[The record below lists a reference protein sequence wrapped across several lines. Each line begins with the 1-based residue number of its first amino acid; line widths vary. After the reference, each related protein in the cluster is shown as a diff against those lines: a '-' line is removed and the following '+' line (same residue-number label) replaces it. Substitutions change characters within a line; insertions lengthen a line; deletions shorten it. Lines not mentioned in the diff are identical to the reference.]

1 MALVGLDQ
9 RARTDKMS
17 NAPAKTTDDY
27 IADGHTPMMA
37 QYMAVKAQHADCL
50 VFYRMGDFYE
60 LFFSDAETAA
70 RVLDITLTKR
80 GRSQGDDIPM
90 CGVPWHSHEAYLSRL
105 IKNGY
110 KVAICEQLETPE
122 QAKKRGGAKAM
133 IRRDVV
139 RVITPGTITEDT
151 LLPAS
156 QHNYLAAMAQAG
168 GESAVAWA
176 DISTGQWW
184 VETLPAGSLTSQI
197 AKIMPSELLLRAS
210 IKNPQTHIPDGV
222 TCSLL
227 PEAAFDSLQARQ
239 ILTQH
244 YPNHNWNGFSAAE
257 ISALGVIWHYLTQTQ
272 KGNAPLLLPPQ
283 RVITG
288 QTLEI
293 DPATRRNLEISQ
305 TLQGQRAGSLLW
317 AIDKTLTPAGARLLS
332 ARIAAPLASADAI
345 NQRLSQVEIFIR
357 ARAACPRILTL
368 LRGVPDSERAI
379 SRLTANRGLPRDLA
393 GLRDT
398 LRVAKEIQ
406 AHLASMSEVA
416 TVWPDIL
423 HQLTQTEPL
432 QALQQ
437 RLQSALRDSLPAL
450 FRDGGVI
457 AHGYDDTLDTLRS
470 LRDDSHHL
478 ILALEKKYTALT
490 EIESLKIVHNNIL
503 GFYIEVPAKRAD
515 KLLTTNGGDPALTSL
530 FIHRQTMAS
539 AVRFT
544 TLDLTQL
551 ERDLN
556 GAADK
561 ALAHEQQLIN
571 RLIAD
576 SITCA
581 PDFLR
586 IASAL
591 ATLDVTLALAELAAT
606 HNYARPVVDTS
617 DTFTITQ
624 GRHPVVEAAL
634 HATGGQAF
642 IPNDCNLSAGQRLWL
657 LTGPNMAGKST
668 FLRQNALIT
677 LMAQI
682 GSFVPAAAAHIGV
695 VDKLFSRVGAADD
708 LARGQSTFMVEMT
721 ETATILN
728 RATPRSLVI
737 LDEIGRGTATYDGM
751 AIAWACVE
759 YLHNAVQC
767 RGLFATHYHELTD
780 LADQLDDLTC
790 HTLDV
795 KEWKGD
801 IVFLHTV
808 KPGTADGSYGLHVA
822 KLAGLPTAVL
832 ARAKT
837 VLAGLERAHH
847 LSPASLPLFDLA
859 ASAPSND
866 MPAYLTTVL
875 DTLTQLQPD
884 SLSPREA
891 LDTLYALTTLCKD
904 NT

>member
-1 MALVGLDQ
+1 MDRLAHT
-9 RARTDKMS
+9 AKMS
-17 NAPAKTTDDY
+17 SAAIAKTIDDY

-37 QYMAVKAQHADCL
+37 QYLAVKAQYPDCL

-60 LFFSDAETAA
+60 LFFNDAEIAA

-80 GRSQGDDIPM
+80 GRTQGDDIPM

-122 QAKKRGGAKAM
+122 QAKQRGGSKAM
-133 IRRDVV
+133 IRRDVI

-210 IKNPQTHIPDGV
+210 INNPQTHIPDGV

-227 PEAAFDSLQARQ
+227 PESAFDSLQARQ
-239 ILTQH
+239 VLTGH
-244 YPNHNWNGFSAAE
+244 YPNHGWSDFSAAE
-257 ISALGVIWHYLTQTQ
+257 VSALGVIWHYLSQTQ
-272 KGNAPLLLPPQ
+272 KGNLPMMLAPQ

-305 TLQGQRAGSLLW
+305 TLQGQRQGSLLW
-317 AIDKTLTPAGARLLS
+317 AIDKTMTPAGARLLS
-332 ARIAAPLASADAI
+332 ARMAAPLASADAI
-345 NQRLSQVEIFIR
+345 NQRLSQVEIFVR
-357 ARAACPRILTL
+357 ARASCPRLLTL
-368 LRGVPDSERAI
+368 LRGLPDAERAI
-379 SRLTANRGLPRDLA
+379 SRLTANRALPRDLA
-393 GLRDT
+393 GLRDA
-398 LRVAKEIQ
+398 LRL
-406 AHLASMSEVA
+406 AHDLQKHLQGMPEVTA
-416 TVWPDIL
+416 LWPDIL
-423 HQLTQTEPL
+423 VQLTQPKAL
-432 QALQQ
+432 QDLQQALQA
-437 RLQSALRDSLPAL
+437 ALRDSLPAL

-457 AHGYDDTLDTLRS
+457 ADGYDDTLDTLRR
-470 LRDDSHHL
+470 LRDDSQHL
-478 ILALEKKYTALT
+478 ILALEQKYTTLT
-490 EIESLKIVHNNIL
+490 GIDALKIVHNNIL

-515 KLLTTNGGDPALTSL
+515 KLLATNGGDPALASI
-530 FIHRQTMAS
+530 FIHRQTMAN

-561 ALAHEQQLIN
+561 ALAHEQQLIT
-571 RLIAD
+571 RLITD
-576 SITCA
+576 SIACA
-581 PDFLR
+581 PDILR
-586 IASAL
+586 VAAGL
-591 ATLDVTLALAELAAT
+591 ATLDVTLALAELAVT
-606 HNYARPVVDTS
+606 HNYARPVIDNS
-617 DTFTITQ
+617 DTFTIAQ

-634 HATGGQAF
+634 HANGGQAF
-642 IPNDCNLSAGQRLWL
+642 VPNDCNLSSGQRLWL

-668 FLRQNALIT
+668 FLRQNALIA

-682 GSFVPAAAAHIGV
+682 GSFVPATAAHIGV

-728 RATPRSLVI
+728 RATARSLVI

-751 AIAWACVE
+751 AIAWSCVE
-759 YLHNAVQC
+759 YLHNVVQC

-780 LADQLDDLTC
+780 LATQLDNLTC

-822 KLAGLPTAVL
+822 KLAGLPQAVL

-837 VLAGLERAHH
+837 VLNTLERNHH
-847 LSPASLPLFDLA
+847 TAPMALPLFDMAEHTPEPALPA
-859 ASAPSND
+859 NISN
-866 MPAYLTTVL
+866 LL
-875 DTLTQLQPD
+875 DQLRGIKPD
-884 SLSPREA
+884 SLTPREA
-891 LDTLYALTTLCKD
+891 LDRLYGLVALCQDDT
-904 NT
+904 

>member
-1 MALVGLDQ
+1 MA
-9 RARTDKMS
+9 
-17 NAPAKTTDDY
+17 NTTSQTIDDY
-27 IADGHTPMMA
+27 IAGGHTPMMA
-37 QYMAVKAQHADCL
+37 QYMAVKAQYPDCL
-50 VFYRMGDFYE
+50 LFYRMGDFYE
-60 LFFSDAETAA
+60 LFFNDAEVAS

-80 GRSQGDDIPM
+80 GRTQGDDIPM

-122 QAKKRGGAKAM
+122 QAKQRGGSKAM
-133 IRRDVV
+133 IRRDVI

-156 QHNYLAAMAQAG
+156 AHNYLAAMAQAG

-197 AKIMPSELLLRAS
+197 AKIMPRELLLRAS
-210 IKNPQTHIPDGV
+210 ISNPQTQIPDGV

-244 YPNHNWNGFSAAE
+244 YPNHGWSGFSAAE
-257 ISALGVIWHYLTQTQ
+257 VSALGVIWHYLVQTQ
-272 KGNAPLLLPPQ
+272 KGNLPLLLPPQ

-305 TLQGQRAGSLLW
+305 TLQGQKQGSLLW
-317 AIDKTLTPAGARLLS
+317 AVDKTLTPAGARLLS
-332 ARIAAPLASADAI
+332 ARLAAPLASAEAI
-345 NQRLSQVEIFIR
+345 NQRLGQVDIFVR
-357 ARAACPRILTL
+357 ARASCPRLLTL
-368 LRGVPDSERAI
+368 LRGLPDAERAI
-379 SRLTANRGLPRDLA
+379 SRLTANRALPRDLA
-393 GLRDT
+393 GLRDA
-398 LRVAKEIQ
+398 LRLAHDLQTHLQ
-406 AHLASMSEVA
+406 AMPEVA
-416 TVWPDIL
+416 TLWPDIL
-423 HQLTQTEPL
+423 VQMAQT
-432 QALQQ
+432 QALQD
-437 RLQSALRDSLPAL
+437 LQKALQAALRDSLPAL

-457 AHGYDDTLDTLRS
+457 TEGYDDTLDTLRR
-470 LRDDSHHL
+470 LRDDSQHL
-478 ILALEKKYTALT
+478 ILALEQKYTALT
-490 EIESLKIVHNNIL
+490 GIDALKIVHNNIL
-503 GFYIEVPAKRAD
+503 GYYIEVPAKRAD
-515 KLLTTNGGDPALTSL
+515 KLLATSGGDPKLASI
-530 FIHRQTMAS
+530 FIHRQTMAN

-561 ALAHEQQLIN
+561 ALAHEQTLIT
-571 RLIAD
+571 RLITD
-576 SITCA
+576 SIAAA
-581 PDFLR
+581 PDILR
-586 IASAL
+586 IAGAL
-591 ATLDVTLALAELAAT
+591 ATLDVTLALAELAVT
-606 HNYARPVVDTS
+606 HQYCRPVIDNS
-617 DTFTITQ
+617 DTFTIAQ

-634 HATGGQAF
+634 HANGGQAF
-642 IPNDCNLSAGQRLWL
+642 VPNDCNLSSGQRLWL

-677 LMAQI
+677 MLAQI

-728 RATPRSLVI
+728 RATSRSLVI

-780 LADQLDDLTC
+780 LAARLDNLTC

-822 KLAGLPTAVL
+822 KLAGLPQAVL
-832 ARAKT
+832 ARAKM
-837 VLAGLERAHH
+837 VLTTLERQHH
-847 LSPASLPLFDLA
+847 LSPTSLPLFDMA
-859 ASAPSND
+859 VPTPEPA
-866 MPAYLTTVL
+866 MPASVTAIL
-875 DTLTQLQPD
+875 DRLRGLQPD
-884 SLSPREA
+884 SLTPREA
-891 LDTLYALTTLCKD
+891 LDTLYALVTLCQD
-904 NT
+904 DT